1 MRKIL
6 SLVAIAAALAACN
19 QTSPSFVASSTVTL
33 ERVETLSPAEIRA
46 LSLEQL
52 EALGREADANLK
64 AAAVPTPELSTQA
77 DARWPNYSYTLS
89 VATGITF
96 ETYLSSFYRQYD
108 GPDWSD
114 DGCSGPT
121 PPVIFD
127 DTACRQH
134 DYGYRNVPQ
143 YAQGRTDA
151 VRKQVD
157 ERFLSNMYLVCDRRW
172 TKWYQS
178 PLKVACKADA
188 LIFYGGVRVG
198 GSSAFYGTPQRY

>member
-6 SLVAIAAALAACN
+6 SLVAISIALAACN
-19 QTSPSFVASSTVTL
+19 QTSPAPVSSGVVTL
-33 ERVETLSPAEIRA
+33 EQVETLSEAQIRA

-52 EALGREADANLK
+52 EILGREADAHLK
-64 AAAVPTPELSTQA
+64 AAAVPSPELSAQA
-77 DARWPNYSYTLS
+77 NSRWPNYGYTLS

-96 ETYLSSFYRQYD
+96 ETYLSSFYRQYS

-127 DTACRQH
+127 TTACRQH
-134 DYGYRNVPQ
+134 DFGYRNVPQ
-143 YAQGRTDA
+143 YAEGRTDA

-157 ERFLSNMYLVCDRRW
+157 ERFLSNMYLNCDRRW
-172 TKWYQS
+172 PKWYQS
-178 PLKVACKADA
+178 PLKVACKGDA

-198 GSSAFYGTPQRY
+198 GSSAFYSTPQRY

>member
-1 MRKIL
+1 MSKIL
-6 SLVAIAAALAACN
+6 SLVAIAATLTACN
-19 QTSPSFVASSTVTL
+19 QTSPSPVAANPVTL
-33 ERVETLSPAEIRA
+33 ESVETLSETQIRA

-52 EALGREADANLK
+52 ESLGREADANLK
-64 AAAVPTPELSTQA
+64 AAAVPTPELGAQA
-77 DARWPNYSYTLS
+77 DSRWPNFSYTLS

-96 ETYLSSFYRQYD
+96 ETYLSSFYRLYD

-127 DTACRQH
+127 YTACRLH
-134 DYGYRNVPQ
+134 DFGYRNVSQ
-143 YAQGRTDA
+143 YVQGRTDA

-157 ERFLSNMYLVCDRRW
+157 ERFLSNMYLSCDRRW

-188 LIFYGGVRVG
+188 LVFYGGVRVG